1 MWRRLLI
8 PLETTRKSGRRKFD
22 LSRRILFLV
31 FLVLLTVSCA
41 AKHVEL
47 PSYEGISLENAMSQL
62 GKISSIEAGLAIE
75 YEKNEASLSGDAF
88 LTVSRDTLNLRIYY
102 LGFLAGEVV
111 EDHGA
116 IRSKPKLDRNK
127 SIMLVEGLKNSIFW
141 WNIEDYTV
149 RDKEGRYV
157 LTNAFRQI
165 VVNKKTLLPEE
176 QTLELDSGETLSIS
190 YDSPVK
196 YVREKGQ
203 DDEQKDKSGID
214 AVSRPNSFQTF
225 ELWFPSHLTMQYKN
239 HTVKITVKSFSVA
252 Q

>member
-1 MWRRLLI
+1 MITSVTTKKSAQCIFDLARRLL
-8 PLETTRKSGRRKFD
+8 LLT
-22 LSRRILFLV
+22 

-62 GKISSIEAGLAIE
+62 GKISSIEAGLAIQ

-88 LTVSRDTLNLRIYY
+88 LTVSRDNLNLRIYY
-102 LGFLAGEVV
+102 LGFLAGELV
-111 EDHGA
+111 EDHGT
-116 IRSKPKLDRNK
+116 IRSKPQLDKNK

-149 RDKEGRYV
+149 KDNEGQYI
-157 LTNAFRQI
+157 LTNGFRQI

-176 QTLELDSGETLSIS
+176 QTLELDNGETLSIS
-190 YDSPVK
+190 YESPVK

-203 DDEQKDKSGID
+203 DDEAKDEGGSD
-214 AVSRPNSFQTF
+214 AVSRPNNSQTF
-225 ELWFPSHLTMQYKN
+225 ELWFPSHLKMQYKN
-239 HTVKITVKSFSVA
+239 QTVKITVKSYSVA